1 MFASILALGL
11 VATNPLT
18 ASETVRMQNPADGSG
33 LAAAA
38 LSEGRAAEAIQTLSR
53 AHSADRSDPA
63 VLINLG
69 IAHAQR
75 GEDAA
80 AQDLF
85 RAAMTS
91 PVSYELETAEGTAMD
106 SRKLARRALR
116 MLERGEFRSSGQQPS
131 HLTLRD

>member
-11 VATNPLT
+11 VASNPLA
-18 ASETVRMQNPADGSG
+18 ASETVRMHSPADGSG

-38 LSEGRAAEAIQTLSR
+38 LSEGRSTQALSR
-53 AHSADRSDPA
+53 AHGADRSDPA

-69 IAHAQR
+69 IAHAQH